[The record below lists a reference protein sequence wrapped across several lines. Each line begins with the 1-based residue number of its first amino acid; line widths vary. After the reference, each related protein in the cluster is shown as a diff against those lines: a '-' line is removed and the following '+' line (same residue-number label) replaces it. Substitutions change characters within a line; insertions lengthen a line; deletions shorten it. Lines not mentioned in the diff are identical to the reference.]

1 MKLLANDNKGDNVF
15 LANQRP
21 AFKHGIRQD
30 ILEHF
35 IFLYFFH
42 VNTYILCLFYNKYVA
57 QMISYICNKSLY
69 TKHYILYTIYVFTY
83 TTLNVLSLSLTH
95 IFTHYKY
102 CIYFVFK

>member
-57 QMISYICNKSLY
+57 QMKYIYITKVYIQNITFY
-69 TKHYILYTIYVFTY
+69 TRFMCLLIQH
-83 TTLNVLSLSLTH
+83 
-95 IFTHYKY
+95 
-102 CIYFVFK
+102 